1 MTKILVVSSVC
12 LFLAGCGL
20 PVAGIITAGTSM
32 YCAGVSEDGKQ
43 FIRNAMGLP
52 IRVISCHEALATE
65 K

>member
-1 MTKILVVSSVC
+1 MRIVFIATVFML
-12 LFLAGCGL
+12 LAGCGL
-20 PVAGIITAGTSM
+20 PVAGVIVAGTSA

-52 IRVISCHEALATE
+52 IRVISCHDALGS